1 MWNAPSDMMHVP
13 TGTPYVTKL
22 KSKIL
27 FLMDYVQQCRTDEE
41 ALNGWRLLCTH
52 GIALVR
58 MALNDGALD
67 KLEEPE
73 LWKALAKKVLDNWPP
88 KTAEKTTI
96 KVESGGRYRGNYD
109 HYCVEVNKEDL
120 QLGLDSLNREK
131 YNVIN
136 ANLMKLWGDCYS
148 IALAVNYFNLDE
160 EIEIPISPQ
169 AYTSKSME
177 QDTSSRRMPKRP
189 SDQTSPS

>member
-1 MWNAPSDMMHVP
+1 MWNPSPDMLNIP
-13 TGTPYVTKL
+13 IGTPYVTKL

-41 ALNGWRLLCTH
+41 ALNGWRLLCAH

-58 MALNDGALD
+58 MAIND
-67 KLEEPE
+67 KLLDSLENPE
-73 LWKALAKKVLDNWPP
+73 KWKTLAESVLANWPP
-88 KTAEKTTI
+88 RTAEKTTI

-120 QLGLDSLNREK
+120 QLGLESLNREK

-136 ANLMKLWGDCYS
+136 SGLMKTWGDCWS
-148 IALAVNYFNLDE
+148 IALVVNFFTLNE
-160 EIEIPISPQ
+160 EIEIPIRREYSD
-169 AYTSKSME
+169 KSME
-177 QDTSSRRMPKRP
+177 ADTSQRRQPKRVANEVK
-189 SDQTSPS
+189 SLS

>member
-1 MWNAPSDMMHVP
+1 MMNIP

-41 ALNGWRLLCTH
+41 ALNGWRLLCSH
-52 GIALVR
+52 GVAMVR
-58 MALNDGALD
+58 MAINDGALD
-67 KLEEPE
+67 KLENPDS
-73 LWKALAKKVLDNWPP
+73 WKALAKSILGNWPP
-88 KTAEKTTI
+88 RTAEKTTI

-120 QLGLDSLNREK
+120 ALGLESLNREK

-136 ANLMKLWGDCYS
+136 SGLMSTWGDCYS
-148 IALAVNYFNLDE
+148 IALAVGYFDLE
-160 EIEIPISPQ
+160 EQIEIPVQTQSFSDKTVREKI
-169 AYTSKSME
+169 E
-177 QDTSSRRMPKRP
+177 SRK
-189 SDQTSPS
+189 